1 VSEWDGGTISRV
13 PKSGGSPLA
22 LATGLRHP
30 NGVAVDREHV
40 YWSTA
45 SNQGI
50 VARTPKRGGAT
61 AILAHRQAGPVR
73 VLVDH
78 DHVWWSLEYERSV
91 VRLGR

>member
-1 VSEWDGGTISRV
+1 
-13 PKSGGSPLA
+13 
-22 LATGLRHP
+22 
-30 NGVAVDREHV
+30 VDDHV

-45 SNQGI
+45 PNQGI
-50 VARTPKRGGAT
+50 VARTPKRGGVT
-61 AILAHRQAGPVR
+61 TILAHRQAGPVR